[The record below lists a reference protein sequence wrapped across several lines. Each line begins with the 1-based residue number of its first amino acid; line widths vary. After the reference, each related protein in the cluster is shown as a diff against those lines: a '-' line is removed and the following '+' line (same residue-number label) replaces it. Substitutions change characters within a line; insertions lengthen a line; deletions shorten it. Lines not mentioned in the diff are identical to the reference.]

1 MVWGVWGPAENGLGW
16 LGVWGP
22 GENGLGCLGPGRKW
36 FGVSGA
42 RAKMA
47 RGVLGAR
54 PKMVASQ
61 NRAGARSEM
70 ILGGWGPDGL

>member
-1 MVWGVWGPAENGLGW
+1 MVWGA
-16 LGVWGP
+16 WGP
-22 GENGLGCLGPGRKW
+22 GENGFGVVGCLGPGQKW